1 MTLTQQHRDETR
13 VRDLTHVYLERALSQ
28 IPRILSL
35 QDRNPFSP
43 TYGSFHRPYWLDK
56 TSDFPDALAQF
67 GVQSLAIVY
76 AHEMPGNIYYKQ
88 PKIRD
93 WTIAGLEYWARVQHA
108 DGSFDEFY
116 PYERGWAGPT
126 AFTCFAAI
134 ESVRCLGD
142 DLPTHSRERVL
153 DAIRKAARFIA
164 AGESEE
170 DHLANHHAIACMAV
184 WKAHELLGDP
194 ALKDGFERL
203 WQGFLRYQQ
212 PEGWSIE
219 YDGVDPGYLSATVSF
234 LAKVYQTHPTPE
246 ILAVLKSAVEFAS
259 YFVYPNGYYG
269 GSMGSRQTLHFYPHG
284 FEVLADEIPLAG
296 SIAQKMLEGLDQGC
310 LVPPEIMPDRYLP
323 YRVAE
328 YLQAYLDAEPRSAE
342 LPKLP
347 YERAPFTQWF
357 RGARVYARRGERSY
371 LLVNLAK
378 GGVIKLFDVQ
388 TGALIF
394 NDCGI
399 LGKLQDGALVS
410 SQWVDP
416 RYEVNVSDEMVQVH
430 GSLQKMPSTKTFTP
444 LKMAMFRGVLTAVG
458 WNGPASHMIKGG
470 IRKLLMLGTRP
481 IPVQFRRQIRLDG
494 DNLLVTD
501 RLERTGAA
509 LFASLMIGDEFA
521 VRYVP
526 QSRYFQAQEL
536 GVNGLRPSHA
546 HIEQLNSRGAL
557 TVVRQVDLD
566 AGVLRTEIGDTS
578 LPLGELQAISN

>member
-1 MTLTQQHRDETR
+1 VTVGERERSSAQ
-13 VRDLTHVYLERALSQ
+13 VRDLRHVYLERALSQ

-35 QDRNPFSP
+35 LDRNPFSP
-43 TYGSFHRPYWLDK
+43 TFGSFHRPYWLDK
-56 TSDFPDALAQF
+56 TSDYPDALAQF
-67 GVQSLAIVY
+67 SVQSLAIVY
-76 AHEMPGNIYYKQ
+76 AQDMPGNVYFRQ

-93 WTIAGLEYWARVQHA
+93 WTIAGLEYWARVQHG

-134 ESVRCLGD
+134 EAVRHLGD
-142 DLPTHSRERVL
+142 DLPSDARERVL
-153 DAIRKAARFIA
+153 SAIRRAASFIA

-170 DHLANHHAIACMAV
+170 DHLANHHAIATMTV
-184 WKAHELLGDP
+184 WKAYELLKDP
-194 ALKDGFERL
+194 ALKEGFERL

-234 LAKVYQTHPTPE
+234 LGKVYQTHPTPE
-246 ILAVLKSAVEFAS
+246 MLDVLRSAVEFAS

-284 FEVLADEIPLAG
+284 FEVLAHEVPLAG
-296 SIAQKMLEGLDQGC
+296 SIAQRMLEGLNNGA

-328 YLQAYLDAEPRSAE
+328 YLQAYLDASPRSGD

-347 YERAPFTQWF
+347 YEREPFTEWF
-357 RGARVYARRGERSY
+357 PGARVYVRRGERSY

-378 GGVIKLFDVQ
+378 GGVIKLFDADSGRLV
-388 TGALIF
+388 F
-394 NDCGI
+394 NDCGF
-399 LGKLQDGALVS
+399 LGRLQNGALVS

-416 RYEVNVSDEMVQVH
+416 RYQVSVSDEIVQVN
-430 GSLQKMPSTKTFTP
+430 GALQKMPSTKTFTP
-444 LKMAMFRGVLTAVG
+444 LKMAVFRGVLTAVG
-458 WNGPASHMIKGG
+458 WNETASHAIKGG

-481 IPVQFRRQIRLDG
+481 IPVRFRRQIRLDG

-501 RLERTGAA
+501 RLERTRSV
-509 LFASLMIGDEFA
+509 LFQSLMVGDEFA

-536 GVNGLRPSHA
+536 GISGLTLTHA
-546 HIEQLNSRGAL
+546 QIDQLNDTGVL
-557 TVVRQVDLD
+557 TVVRSVSLD
-566 AGVLRTEIGDTS
+566 EGVTRADVTS
-578 LPLGELQAISN
+578 ASAPSETLVTSS

>member
-1 MTLTQQHRDETR
+1 VTVGERER
-13 VRDLTHVYLERALSQ
+13 SSAGVRDLRHVYLERALNQ

-35 QDRNPFSP
+35 QDRNPYSP

-56 TSDFPDALAQF
+56 TGDFPDALAQF
-67 GVQSLAIVY
+67 SVQSLAIVY
-76 AHEMPGNIYYKQ
+76 ANDMPGNIYYRQ

-93 WTIAGLEYWARVQHA
+93 WTIAGLEYWARVQHD

-142 DLPTHSRERVL
+142 ELPNDARERVL
-153 DAIRKAARFIA
+153 GAIRRAAHFIA
-164 AGESEE
+164 AGESEQ

-194 ALKDGFERL
+194 TLKEGFERL

-234 LAKVYQTHPTPE
+234 LSKIYQTHPSHE
-246 ILAVLKSAVEFAS
+246 MLDVLRSAVEFSS

-284 FEVLADEIPLAG
+284 YEVLAQEIPLAG
-296 SIAQKMLEGLDQGC
+296 SIAQKMLEGLNSGG

-328 YLQAYLDAEPRSAE
+328 YLQAYLDASPRPND

-347 YERAPFTQWF
+347 YEREPFTEWF
-357 RGARVYARRGERSY
+357 AGARIYARRGERSY

-378 GGVIKLFDVQ
+378 GGVIKLFDVE
-388 TGALIF
+388 TGELVF

-399 LGKLQDGALVS
+399 LGRLQNGALVS

-416 RYEVNVSDEMVQVH
+416 RYQVSVSDEIVQVQ
-430 GSLQKMPSTKTFTP
+430 GALQKMPSTKTFTP
-444 LKMAMFRGVLTAVG
+444 LTMAMFRGVLTSVG
-458 WNGPASHMIKGG
+458 WSGAASHMLKGCV
-470 IRKLLMLGTRP
+470 RKLLMLGTRP
-481 IPVQFRRQIRLDG
+481 IPVRFRRQIRLDG
-494 DNLLVTD
+494 DGLMVTD
-501 RLERTGAA
+501 RLESTASIP
-509 LFASLMIGDEFA
+509 FQSLMVGDEFA

-526 QSRYFQAQEL
+526 QSRYFQVQEL
-536 GVNGLRPSHA
+536 GITGLSLNHA
-546 HIEQLNSRGAL
+546 QINQLNETGAL
-557 TVVRQVDLD
+557 TVVRSVTLEN
-566 AGVLRTEIGDTS
+566 GVTRTDVSSGATHSDILITN
-578 LPLGELQAISN
+578 Q

>member
-1 MTLTQQHRDETR
+1 MIDTQQEHKVND
-13 VRDLTHVYLERALSQ
+13 VRDLRHVYLERALNQ

-35 QDRNPFSP
+35 QDRNPYSP

-56 TSDFPDALAQF
+56 TSDFPDALGQF

-76 AHEMPGNIYYKQ
+76 AHDMPGNIYYRQ
-88 PKIRD
+88 PKMLH

-126 AFTCFAAI
+126 AFTCFAAM
-134 ESVRCLGD
+134 EAVKCLGD
-142 DLPTHSRERVL
+142 DLPPEPRERIL
-153 DAIRKAARFIA
+153 AAIRKAAHFIA

-184 WKAHELLGDP
+184 WKAYELLGDP
-194 ALKDGFERL
+194 ALKVGFERL
-203 WQGFLRYQQ
+203 WRGFLRYQQ

-234 LAKVYQTHPTPE
+234 LGKVYQTHPTAE
-246 ILAVLKSAVEFAS
+246 MLDVLRSAVEFAS

-284 FEVLADEIPLAG
+284 FEVLAGEIPLAG
-296 SIAQKMLEGLDQGC
+296 SVAQKMLEGLDAGG
-310 LVPPEIMPDRYLP
+310 LVPPEIMPDRYLV

-328 YLQAYLDAEPRSAE
+328 YLQAYLDARPRAAD

-347 YERAPFTQWF
+347 YERTAFTEWF
-357 RGARVYARRGERSY
+357 PGARIYARRGERSY

-378 GGVIKLFDVQ
+378 GGVIKLFNAE
-388 TGALIF
+388 TGALIY
-394 NDCGI
+394 NDCGV
-399 LGKLQDGALVS
+399 LGKLEDGALVS

-416 RYEVNVSDEMVQVH
+416 RYEVSVSDEIVQVQ

-458 WNGPASHMIKGG
+458 WNGQAAHFIKGG

-481 IPVQFRRQIRLDG
+481 IPVRFRRQIRLDG

-501 RLERTGAA
+501 RLERTGSVS
-509 LFASLMIGDEFA
+509 FESLMIGDEFA

-536 GVNGLRPSHA
+536 GISGLTLSHA
-546 HIEQLNSRGAL
+546 QVGQFNSTGAL
-557 TVVRQVDLD
+557 TVVRQVTLD
-566 AGVLRTEIGDTS
+566 GGVARTEVGDRS
-578 LPLGELQAISN
+578 LSLGEIQAIGA

>member
-1 MTLTQQHRDETR
+1 VTVVERERSSAEL
-13 VRDLTHVYLERALSQ
+13 RDLRHVYLERALSQ
-28 IPRILSL
+28 IPRLLSL

-56 TSDFPDALAQF
+56 TSDFPDALGQF

-76 AHEMPGNIYYKQ
+76 AHDMPGNIYYRQ

-134 ESVRCLGD
+134 EAVRCLGEEIPD
-142 DLPTHSRERVL
+142 DARERIL
-153 DAIRKAARFIA
+153 SAIRKAAHFIA

-194 ALKDGFERL
+194 ALLAGYGRL
-203 WQGFLRYQQ
+203 WRGFLRYQQ

-234 LAKVYQTHPTPE
+234 LAKVYQTHSSLE
-246 ILAVLKSAVEFAS
+246 MLDVLKSAVEMTS

-284 FEVLADEIPLAG
+284 FELLAQEIPLAG
-296 SIAQKMLEGLDQGC
+296 SIAQKMLEGLDRGG

-328 YLQAYLDAEPRSAE
+328 YLQAYLDASPRSE
-342 LPKLP
+342 DLPKLP
-347 YERAPFTQWF
+347 YERAPFTEWF
-357 RGARVYARRGERSY
+357 PGARVYARRGERSY

-378 GGVIKLFDVQ
+378 GGVIKLFDSQ
-388 TGALIF
+388 TGRLVF
-394 NDCGI
+394 NDCGF
-399 LGKLQDGALVS
+399 LGKLQNGALVS

-416 RYEVNVSDEMVQVH
+416 RYQVSVSDEIVQVH

-444 LKMAMFRGVLTAVG
+444 LKMAMFRGILTAVG
-458 WNGPASHMIKGG
+458 WNGPASHMLKGG

-481 IPVQFRRQIRLDG
+481 IPVRFRRQIRMDG

-501 RLERTGAA
+501 RLERTGSV
-509 LFASLMIGDEFA
+509 LFESLMVGDEFA

-536 GVNGLRPSHA
+536 DVNGLSLNHGQ
-546 HIEQLNSRGAL
+546 IDQLNDTGVL
-557 TVVRQVDLD
+557 TVVRSVSVDEGVTRTD
-566 AGVLRTEIGDTS
+566 VTSAAGVSDELRVTLS
-578 LPLGELQAISN
+578 

>member
-1 MTLTQQHRDETR
+1 
-13 VRDLTHVYLERALSQ
+13 
-28 IPRILSL
+28 
-35 QDRNPFSP
+35 
-43 TYGSFHRPYWLDK
+43 
-56 TSDFPDALAQF
+56 
-67 GVQSLAIVY
+67 VY
-76 AHEMPGNIYYKQ
+76 AHDMPGNIYFGQ

-126 AFTCFAAI
+126 AFTCFAAV
-134 ESVRCLGD
+134 EAVHCLGESMTSD
-142 DLPTHSRERVL
+142 TRERVL
-153 DAIRKAARFIA
+153 SAIRKAAHFIA

-184 WKAHELLGDP
+184 WKAYELLGDP
-194 ALKDGFERL
+194 TLKEGYERL
-203 WQGFLRYQQ
+203 WRGFLHYQQ
-212 PEGWSIE
+212 PEGWSVE

-234 LAKVYQTHPTPE
+234 LAKIYQTHPTPE
-246 ILAVLKSAVEFAS
+246 MLNVLEAAVSFAS

-284 FEVLADEIPLAG
+284 FEVLASDIPLAG
-296 SIAQKMLEGLDQGC
+296 SIAQKMLEGLDRGG
-310 LVPPEIMPDRYLP
+310 LVPPEVMPDRYLP

-328 YLQAYLDAEPRSAE
+328 YLQAYLDAAPRPSD

-347 YERAPFTQWF
+347 YEREPFTDWF
-357 RGARVYARRGERSY
+357 PTARVYARRGERSY

-378 GGVIKLFDVQ
+378 GGVIKLFDAQ
-388 TGALIF
+388 TGTLVF

-399 LGKLQDGALVS
+399 LAKLQGGELVS

-416 RYEVNVSDEMVQVH
+416 RYEVMVSDEIVQIQ
-430 GSLQKMPSTKTFTP
+430 GRLQKMPSTKTFTP

-458 WNGPASHMIKGG
+458 WNGPASHMMKGG

-481 IPVQFRRQIRLDG
+481 VPVQFRRQIRLDG

-501 RLERTGAA
+501 HLERTGSAV
-509 LFASLMIGDEFA
+509 FASLMIGDEFA

-536 GVNGLRPSHA
+536 DISGLWLNQA
-546 HIEQLNSRGAL
+546 QIDQLNDSGVL
-557 TVVRQVDLD
+557 TVVRSVDLT
-566 AGVLRTEIGDTS
+566 AGVTQTQVVATTVRSD
-578 LPLGELQAISN
+578 ELQVGLS

>member
-1 MTLTQQHRDETR
+1 VTVGERER
-13 VRDLTHVYLERALSQ
+13 SSAGVRDLRHVYLERALTQ

-35 QDRNPFSP
+35 QDRNPYSP

-67 GVQSLAIVY
+67 SVQSLAIVY
-76 AHEMPGNIYYKQ
+76 ANDMPGNIYYRQ

-142 DLPTHSRERVL
+142 ELPNDARERIL
-153 DAIRKAARFIA
+153 NAIRRAAHFIA

-184 WKAHELLGDP
+184 WKSYELLKDP
-194 ALKDGFERL
+194 TLKDGFERL

-234 LAKVYQTHPTPE
+234 LGKVYQTNPNPE
-246 ILAVLKSAVEFAS
+246 MLDVLRSAVDFAS

-284 FEVLADEIPLAG
+284 FEVLAQEIPLAG
-296 SIAQKMLEGLDQGC
+296 SIAQKMLEGLNNGG

-328 YLQAYLDAEPRSAE
+328 YLQAYLDASPRPGD
-342 LPKLP
+342 LPRLP
-347 YERAPFTQWF
+347 YEREPFTDWF
-357 RGARVYARRGERSY
+357 PGARIYARRGERSY
-371 LLVNLAK
+371 MLVNLAK
-378 GGVIKLFDVQ
+378 GGVIKLFDVE
-388 TGALIF
+388 TCELVF
-394 NDCGI
+394 NDCGF
-399 LGKLQDGALVS
+399 LGRLQNGALVS

-416 RYEVNVSDEMVQVH
+416 RYQVNVSDEIVQVQ
-430 GSLQKMPSTKTFTP
+430 GALQKMPSTKTFSP

-458 WNGPASHMIKGG
+458 WNGAASHMLKGG

-481 IPVQFRRQIRLDG
+481 IPVRFRRQIRLDG
-494 DNLLVTD
+494 DDLLITD
-501 RLERTGAA
+501 RLESTGSVS
-509 LFASLMIGDEFA
+509 FQSLMVGDEFA

-536 GVNGLRPSHA
+536 GVSGLSLNHA
-546 HIEQLNSRGAL
+546 QIDQLNDTGAL
-557 TVVRQVDLD
+557 TVVRSVTLED
-566 AGVLRTEIGDTS
+566 GVTRAEVSSGSSQSDILIAN
-578 LPLGELQAISN
+578 Q